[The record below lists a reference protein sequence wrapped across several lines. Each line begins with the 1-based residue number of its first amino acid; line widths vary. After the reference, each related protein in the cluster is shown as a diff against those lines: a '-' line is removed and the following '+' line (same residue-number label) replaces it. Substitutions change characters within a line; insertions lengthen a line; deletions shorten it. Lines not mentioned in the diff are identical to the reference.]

1 MLCVSD
7 LFMATIGTRSW
18 LKLDDV
24 LWTNFLLVFLEQT
37 KLLLPAFP
45 VGSQENRELYILLLF
60 SNMQWKYGTKPS
72 QSSSANL
79 AQGTGSPVLLRRN
92 FNQSNVAENECFC
105 YKAFRL
111 RFALWDAVFFL
122 PLLCRLP
129 TFREM
134 RAGMNSCMEFFREKG
149 GGWVTPPQG
158 SKQVRWTAH
167 LVMRCLRF
175 MLLLR
180 STTSTSAGQPLCS
193 YLLCIHSVEN
203 DFKKEQDVS
212 KMLG

>member
-1 MLCVSD
+1 MC
-7 LFMATIGTRSW
+7 FRFIYGYNRNEHW

-24 LWTNFLLVFLEQT
+24 LWTKILLVFLEQT

-92 FNQSNVAENECFC
+92 FDQSNVAGNECFC

-134 RAGMNSCMEFFREKG
+134 RPGMNSCMEFFLEKHLR
-149 GGWVTPPQG
+149 
-158 SKQVRWTAH
+158 KEVRKWGERHTWWWG
-167 LVMRCLRF
+167 V
-175 MLLLR
+175 
-180 STTSTSAGQPLCS
+180 
-193 YLLCIHSVEN
+193 
-203 DFKKEQDVS
+203 
-212 KMLG
+212 